1 MNTIQPRLY
10 SGLRDR
16 LPEQMVYRNFV
27 TDQLRCVFEKYGFE
41 PLETPAIEYYDIL
54 TGKYGQEAENL
65 IYRLA
70 HRDGNTLALRYD
82 LTVPLARTIG
92 TNSELVRPIF
102 KRYQIQQV
110 WRGERPQKGRYR
122 EFTQCD
128 IDAVGSSSMLVE
140 AEILAIINEM
150 MVNLGFDD
158 FHILINNR
166 KILDGMVA
174 YAGVPDQL
182 RVVCRSIDKLDK
194 IGSQK
199 VQEELI
205 QQGISKD
212 EIDRIFA
219 VISLEGDDILGQ
231 LDQLIG
237 EFGQTSQG
245 IDELR
250 EIQQTLQTFD
260 VPTSHYKFDPS
271 LARGLDYYTG
281 PIFEV
286 VVKTAGI
293 GSVVGGGRWDTLIGQ
308 YIGRDIPAV
317 GTSFGLERLI
327 DSMEKLNLL
336 PAVKTTTQVLVAPYN
351 QDMMPE
357 SLKRLA
363 ELRRAGINAE
373 VYLEP
378 KSFRQT
384 FGYASRKGIPLALVI
399 GPDELAKNE
408 VAVRDMETRQQSI
421 FGFDQYIDQI
431 KHLIHTQK

>member
-92 TNSELVRPIF
+92 SNSELVRPIF

-250 EIQQTLQTFD
+250 EIQQTLQTFG

-336 PAVKTTTQVLVAPYN
+336 PDVKTTTQVLVAPYN

-373 VYLEP
+373 IYLEP

-384 FGYASRKGIPLALVI
+384 FGYANRKGIPLALVI
-399 GPDELAKNE
+399 GPDELARNE

-421 FGFDQYIDQI
+421 FGLDQYIDQI

>member
-27 TDQLRCVFEKYGFE
+27 TDQLRSVFEKYGFE

-92 TNSELVRPIF
+92 SNSELVRPIF

-174 YAGVPDQL
+174 YAGIPDQL
-182 RVVCRSIDKLDK
+182 RAVCRSIDKLDK

-212 EIDRIFA
+212 EIDRIFT
-219 VISLEGDDILGQ
+219 VISLEGDDILSQ

-237 EFGQTSQG
+237 EFGQASQG

-260 VPTSHYKFDPS
+260 VPADHYRFDPS

-327 DSMEKLNLL
+327 ESMEKLNLL

-421 FGFDQYIDQI
+421 FGLDQYIDQI

>member
-1 MNTIQPRLY
+1 MSTIQPRLY

-27 TDQLRCVFEKYGFE
+27 TDKLRYVFEKYGFE
-41 PLETPAIEYYDIL
+41 PLETPAMEYYDIL

-70 HRDGNTLALRYD
+70 HRDGKTLALRYD

-92 TNSELVRPIF
+92 MNSELVRPIF

-128 IDAVGSSSMLVE
+128 IDAVGSSSMLIE
-140 AEILAIINEM
+140 AEILTIINEM
-150 MVNLGFDD
+150 MTDFGFSD

-174 YAGVPDQL
+174 YADVPDQL
-182 RVVCRSIDKLDK
+182 RTVCRSIDKLDK
-194 IGSQK
+194 IGTDK
-199 VQEELI
+199 VQKELI
-205 QQGISKD
+205 QQGISQKK
-212 EIDRIFA
+212 IDKIFT
-219 VISLEGDDILGQ
+219 VISLTGDGVLDQ
-231 LDQLIG
+231 LEQLIG
-237 EFGQTSQG
+237 EFGQAGQG
-245 IDELR
+245 INELR
-250 EIQQTLQTFD
+250 EIQKTLNIFE
-260 VPTSHYKFDPS
+260 VPPSHYRFDPS

-286 VVKTAGI
+286 VVKTADI

-308 YIGRDIPAV
+308 YIGRNIPAV

-336 PAVKTTTQVLVAPYN
+336 PLVKTTTQVLVAPYN
-351 QDMMPE
+351 QDMISE
-357 SLKRLA
+357 SLKRLT
-363 ELRRAGINAE
+363 ELRRAGINTE

-384 FGYASRKGIPLALVI
+384 FGYASRKGIPLAVVV
-399 GPDELAKNE
+399 GPDELAQKKVTIRN
-408 VAVRDMETRQQSI
+408 MNTRQQTI
-421 FGFDQYIDQI
+421 CGLDEYIEQI
-431 KHLIHTQK
+431 KDLINAQI